1 MKSSLTF
8 TILKTTLG
16 AGLLAMTASL
26 APAAEVYFD
35 TISTEKASRLSGAYF
50 GVFGG
55 SDFDQDADVNPGDA
69 GPSFTLDGQGSLF
82 LGVEFGY
89 EWQTPFPLRTGFEVE
104 AMYLSNDFE
113 AHNEFSEISA
123 DFHSAVIMANL
134 TLALD
139 LADYRDDVGPFW
151 AAFHP
156 YIGAGFGGAYTW
168 QRNGKIKDLTDGSE
182 ISNGNSGDFTF
193 AYQLFAGVEFDLTD
207 TLSLYAEYKYLVF
220 DDLGTSSGISDYQH
234 NLFGAGLK
242 MQY

>member
-1 MKSSLTF
+1 MRLSPKILPLGLFGCLLSF
-8 TILKTTLG
+8 TT
-16 AGLLAMTASL
+16 L

-35 TISTEKASRLSGAYF
+35 TISTEKATRLSGAYF

-55 SDFDQDADVNPGDA
+55 ADVDQDADVNPNNSR
-69 GPSFTLDGQGSLF
+69 PLNLDGEGSLY

-89 EWQTPFPLRTGFEVE
+89 QWQTPFPLRTGFEVE
-104 AMYLSNDFE
+104 AMYLANDFE
-113 AHNEFSEISA
+113 ASNALTSASA
-123 DFHSAVIMANL
+123 DFHSAVVMANL

-139 LADYRDDVGPFW
+139 LSDYRDDLGPFW
-151 AAFHP
+151 ASFHP
-156 YIGAGFGGAYTW
+156 YIGAGVGGAYVW
-168 QRNGKIKDLTDGSE
+168 QRNYKLERANGS
-182 ISNGNSGDFTF
+182 IQNGGNSGDFTF

-220 DDLGTSSGISDYQH
+220 DDLGASTGVSDYQH